1 MRKTGKKQEKEQS
14 AAQQLRFPFHGLAR
28 AALWDTVVLSGFGF
42 VQDELEAERT
52 GCVASATRIRSSG
65 RR

>member
-1 MRKTGKKQEKEQS
+1 MRKTGKKREKEQS
-14 AAQQLRFPFHGLAR
+14 ASKQFRFPFHGLAR

-52 GCVASATRIRSSG
+52 ALCGEL
-65 RR
+65 